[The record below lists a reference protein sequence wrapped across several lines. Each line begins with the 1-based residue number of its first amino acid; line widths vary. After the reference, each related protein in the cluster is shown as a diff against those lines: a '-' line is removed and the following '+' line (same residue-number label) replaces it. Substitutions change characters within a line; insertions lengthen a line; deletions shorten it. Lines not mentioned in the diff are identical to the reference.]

1 MAPGSKT
8 AGLAQVHR
16 DLGQPTL
23 TVTIRPGVRIIST
36 RGFSRDVESVP
47 DPAEVQRVSDA
58 PRASS
63 LDSTLTFDRR
73 GDPKFS
79 DFGDT
84 AECLLRG
91 ETHVGG

>member
-36 RGFSRDVESVP
+36 REFSSDVESAP
-47 DPAEVQRVSDA
+47 DPAEVQRMRPSQV
-58 PRASS
+58 
-63 LDSTLTFDRR
+63 
-73 GDPKFS
+73 
-79 DFGDT
+79 FG
-84 AECLLRG
+84 LW
-91 ETHVGG
+91 

>member
-23 TVTIRPGVRIIST
+23 TVTSKYDSWEQEKSMLTPHAVRPGVRIIST

-63 LDSTLTFDRR
+63 LDSTLTFDR
-73 GDPKFS
+73 
-79 DFGDT
+79 
-84 AECLLRG
+84 
-91 ETHVGG
+91 